1 MKRAIVKDIIGG
13 RRLVSLGKQL
23 FVTEPAASQEEFQV
37 CRIEKQHNFEN
48 LIRFEVKGESFLLMD
63 EQSKGL
69 KSFSLPAIL
78 AGEQELKAQT

>member
-13 RRLVSLGKQL
+13 RRLVSHGKSV
-23 FVTEPAASQEEFQV
+23 FVTEPPASAEGFQA
-37 CRIEKQHNFEN
+37 CRIVKQHDFEN
-48 LIRFEVKGESFLLMD
+48 PIRFEVKGESFLLMD

-69 KSFSLPAIL
+69 KGFSLASIL